1 MPVPTSKHSPE
12 HHTEHAAGHGSEHGS
27 EHGAGSPEQ
36 TSAPTGTEKV
46 WWVYMVRAAN
56 GHLYTGISTDPHR
69 RLLQHQRGKGARFFN
84 RSPAVAL
91 VWFERCIDHS
101 DALRQERCVKALAKA
116 TKERLISQFNAEL
129 SIAASSCAASDA
141 RAKLDPL

>member
-1 MPVPTSKHSPE
+1 MPVPNSEHSPE
-12 HHTEHAAGHGSEHGS
+12 HRAGHCAVNSAGGS
-27 EHGAGSPEQ
+27 EQ
-36 TSAPTGTEKV
+36 TSAPPAAEKI